1 MAQQVT
7 IPDEWVEFVA
17 RRVQEGGYADSGEV
31 VAEALADLVARED
44 GEWTDGLTERERQEL
59 RESIIQLDGEAD
71 AEVARGEYV
80 VVDPEGNLD
89 ELLGEVRAE
98 WARRQ

>member
-7 IPDEWVEFVA
+7 LPDEWVEFVE
-17 RRVQEGGYADSGEV
+17 RRVKEGGYADSGEV
-31 VAEALADLVARED
+31 VAEALADLMARED
-44 GEWTDGLTERERQEL
+44 GEWTDGLSEQERKEL
-59 RESIIQLDGEAD
+59 RESIAEAE

-80 VVDPEGNLD
+80 VVDPAGNLD

-98 WARRQ
+98 WARRG

>member
-7 IPDEWVEFVA
+7 LPDEWVEFVE
-17 RRVQEGGYADSGEV
+17 RRVREGGYADSGEV

-44 GEWTDGLTERERQEL
+44 GDWTDGLSERERQEL
-59 RESIIQLDGEAD
+59 RESIVEAD
-71 AEVARGEYV
+71 AEVERGDYV
-80 VVDPEGNLD
+80 VVDPEGNLE
-89 ELLGEVRAE
+89 ELLGEIRAE

>member
-1 MAQQVT
+1 MAQQVVL
-7 IPDEWVEFVA
+7 PDEWVEFVE
-17 RRVQEGGYADSGEV
+17 RRVKEGGYADSGEV
-31 VAEALADLVARED
+31 VAEALADLVARE
-44 GEWTDGLTERERQEL
+44 GVEWTDGLTEREGQEL
-59 RESIIQLDGEAD
+59 RESIVEAD

-89 ELLGEVRAE
+89 ELLGEARAE